1 MDVRRV
7 ITEIDGFLESHGHR
21 WALAGA
27 LALHAYGYGRATADV
42 DLVTESA
49 AQPGL
54 VAFLE
59 ALGYH
64 TLHVSEAYSNHAHP
78 QATWGRVD
86 VIYVSG
92 PTADHLFGEARRTEG
107 LLEHPVRV
115 PSPEHLAAMKALAIR
130 NDPSRKLREM
140 ADIAFLLGLPGVD
153 RRRVKRFFAG
163 YGLEGVYRDI
173 EATLDEG

>member
-7 ITEIDGFLESHGHR
+7 ITEIDGFLSGRGHR

-42 DLVTESA
+42 DLVTEAA

-54 VAFLE
+54 LE
-59 ALGYH
+59 HLEGLGYH
-64 TLHVSEAYSNHAHP
+64 TLHSSEGYSHHAHP
-78 QATWGRVD
+78 RAQWGRVD

-92 PTADHLFGEARRTEG
+92 PTAERLFGEARRIEG
-107 LLEHPVRV
+107 LLAHPVRV

-140 ADIAFLLGLPGVD
+140 ADIGFLLGLPGVD
-153 RRRVKRFFAG
+153 RQRVRRFFAG
-163 YGLEGVYRDI
+163 YGLEGVWRDI
-173 EATLDEG
+173 EAALNSG